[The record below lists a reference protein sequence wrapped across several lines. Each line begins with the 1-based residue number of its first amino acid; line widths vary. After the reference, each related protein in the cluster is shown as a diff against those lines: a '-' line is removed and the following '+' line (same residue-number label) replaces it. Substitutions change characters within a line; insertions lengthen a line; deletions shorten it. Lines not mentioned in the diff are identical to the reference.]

1 MTGEQMEQQEDRE
14 SRLAA
19 FVGQLGGK
27 LGVAVCLI
35 GFVVIFLGWNG
46 AASFNDL
53 RQQFPY
59 LISGGI
65 AGLALVALGAALLVI
80 EAARAE
86 RAELQSSMEELRRA
100 IEMLGAASG
109 NGHTVAS
116 TAVGGTADL
125 VVGGS
130 SSYHRPDCRLVAGR
144 EQPLLLTSDA
154 AEEQGLTPC
163 RICSPA
169 TQSTGRL
176 RAR

>member
-1 MTGEQMEQQEDRE
+1 MEQQQDRGN
-14 SRLAA
+14 RIGA

-27 LGVAVCLI
+27 LGVAVSII
-35 GFVVIFLGWNG
+35 GFIVIFLGWNG

-86 RAELQSSMEELRRA
+86 RAELQSSIEDLRRA
-100 IEMLGAASG
+100 IESLGAASG
-109 NGHTVAS
+109 NGHGAATTVLA
-116 TAVGGTADL
+116 GTTDL
-125 VVGGS
+125 VVIGS

-144 EQPLLLTSDA
+144 DQMAMVSTDDA
-154 AEEQGLTPC
+154 LEQGLTAC
-163 RICSPA
+163 RICNPA
-169 TQSTGRL
+169 EQTTGRL